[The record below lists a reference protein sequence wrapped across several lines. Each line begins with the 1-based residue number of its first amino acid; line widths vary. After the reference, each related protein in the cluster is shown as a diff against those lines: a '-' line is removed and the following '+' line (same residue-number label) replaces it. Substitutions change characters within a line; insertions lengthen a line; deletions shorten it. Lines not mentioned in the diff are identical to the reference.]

1 MKPFL
6 RIMVAILIAYAVAC
20 AVVVLIWQTANGNPF
35 TAEALVSGMFLTA
48 VCSAPGFVVLR
59 LAMWAGR
66 MSNVLG
72 FAGAGAVNGLIALSL
87 FFRAPTIDWFFA
99 AMGVAAGGAYWLVE
113 RMIAGEVLARSAHP
127 TGERA

>member
-1 MKPFL
+1 MKPAL
-6 RIMVAILIAYAVAC
+6 RIIAAILIAYTVAC
-20 AVVVLIWQTANGNPF
+20 AVVVLIWQTTESNPF
-35 TAEALVSGMFLTA
+35 TPEALLSGMFLTA

-66 MSNVLG
+66 MANALG

-99 AMGVAAGGAYWLVE
+99 AMGVAAGVAYWLVE
-113 RMIAGEVLARSAHP
+113 RAIAGEVLARSMRP
-127 TGERA
+127 TGEQA